1 MPQDLKSW
9 LSYIENLHPKSIA
22 MGLERTQQVLSV
34 LAFNLDF
41 KIITVGGTNGKGS
54 TCAML
59 EQIYAQ
65 AGYRVGCYTSPHLI
79 RYNERVRV
87 NLQEVSDA
95 DLCTAF
101 AAIETARVK
110 ANVALTYFEVGSLA
124 AMWHFM
130 TQALDVVIL
139 EVGLGGRLDT
149 VNAFDADCA
158 IVTSID
164 LDHQEFL
171 GDTREKI
178 AFEKAAI
185 YRPNTPAICGDNV
198 PPSSLVDYAK
208 AINAQFLSIHEAF
221 AYSESTAHENQ
232 YWIFHTHALLEQSM
246 LSRQKN
252 AVQSS
257 EFELKIELPAPNLS
271 GYYQL
276 NNAACAIAAVQ
287 SLQAYLPVAVPH
299 IAQAMLQVTL
309 AGRFQTVLS
318 RPHVILD
325 VAHNPHAARA
335 LNENLQTLIAPNVL
349 IDGALALDDC
359 KIIAVFAMLADKDIQ
374 GVVDTLAPAIDAWF
388 VAPIDHLRGA
398 SIDDLSTAL
407 LRANVQK
414 NINCFTAVNAAY
426 NAAIINAETRIEQGE
441 NVKIIVFGSFFTVAA
456 VMEVIASKSAD

>member
-1 MPQDLKSW
+1 
-9 LSYIENLHPKSIA
+9 
-22 MGLERTQQVLSV
+22 
-34 LAFNLDF
+34 
-41 KIITVGGTNGKGS
+41 
-54 TCAML
+54 
-59 EQIYAQ
+59 
-65 AGYRVGCYTSPHLI
+65 
-79 RYNERVRV
+79 
-87 NLQEVSDA
+87 
-95 DLCTAF
+95 
-101 AAIETARVK
+101 
-110 ANVALTYFEVGSLA
+110 
-124 AMWHFM
+124 M

-198 PPSSLVDYAK
+198 PPISLVDYAK

-221 AYSESTAHENQ
+221 AYSESAAHDNQ
-232 YWIFHTHALLEQSM
+232 YWTFHTHALLEQSM

-252 AVQSS
+252 AVQSP
-257 EFELKIELPAPNLS
+257 EFELIFELPVPNLS
-271 GYYQL
+271 GHYQL

-287 SLQAYLPVAVPH
+287 SLQTYLPVPVPN

-335 LNENLQTLIAPNVL
+335 LNANLQTLIAQNN
-349 IDGALALDDC
+349 C

-374 GVVDTLAPAIDAWF
+374 GVVDTLVPVIDAWF
-388 VAPIDHLRGA
+388 VAPIDHVRGA